1 MIPKLPFSRKNNQKK
16 SHPSEQPS
24 VNSTK
29 PETKSKQ
36 SIITRIGQLLPF
48 WTNNQNKSHQSEQP
62 SVNSTESEKKN
73 TILSWLMEF
82 GPKSLL
88 IKTAIVTVSGAIVTA
103 SGSVIV
109 TLITNPDKVQLWLTM
124 LFPKPVSFS
133 CEGITVQIPQ
143 NWQQHWQQLGCQSVA
158 IPDVP
163 DATIIP
169 KSFVSNESNSP
180 KILLI
185 VEELYENDIT
195 LQKFYQKEKEQAQLF
210 IDNKKNT
217 YFRGNEKFQFK
228 GNSAYELVYDAD
240 NIKRKDI
247 GFLYSKKQYTIRYE
261 ASTQDFDKYEK
272 EAKEIINSLELDSVK
287 EAK

>member
-1 MIPKLPFSRKNNQKK
+1 MMPKLPFSRKNNQKK

-48 WTNNQNKSHQSEQP
+48 WTNNQNKSHPSEQP

-82 GPKSLL
+82 GQKSLL
-88 IKTAIVTVSGAIVTA
+88 IKTAILTASGAIVTA
-103 SGSVIV
+103 SGSAIV
-109 TLITNPDKVQLWLTM
+109 TFITNPDKVQLWLTM

-143 NWQQHWQQLGCQSVA
+143 NWQQLGCQSVA
-158 IPDVP
+158 IPNGP

-195 LQKFYQKEKEQAQLF
+195 LQKFYQKKVMTA
-210 IDNKKNT
+210 INNKNNT
-217 YFRGNEKFQFK
+217 YFIGNKKFQFK
-228 GNSAYELVYDAD
+228 GNSANYELVYDAD
-240 NIKRKDI
+240 NIKRRDI

>member
-1 MIPKLPFSRKNNQKK
+1 MMPKLPFSRKNNQKK
-16 SHPSEQPS
+16 SHQSEQPS

-36 SIITRIGQLLPF
+36 SIITRIGQLLLF

-82 GPKSLL
+82 GQKSLL
-88 IKTAIVTVSGAIVTA
+88 IAIVTA
-103 SGSVIV
+103 SSSVIV
-109 TLITNPDKVQLWLTM
+109 TFITNPDKVQLWLTI

-143 NWQQHWQQLGCQSVA
+143 NWQQLGCQSVA
-158 IPDVP
+158 IPNVP

-180 KILLI
+180 KIRLI

-195 LQKFYQKEKEQAQLF
+195 LQKFYQKEKEQAKLF

-240 NIKRKDI
+240 NIKRRDI

>member
-1 MIPKLPFSRKNNQKK
+1 MIPKLPLSRKNNQKK
-16 SHPSEQPS
+16 SHPSQQPS
-24 VNSTK
+24 VNSTT

-48 WTNNQNKSHQSEQP
+48 WTNNQTKSHQSEQP
-62 SVNSTESEKKN
+62 SINSTESEKK
-73 TILSWLMEF
+73 TKQSILA
-82 GPKSLL
+82 LL
-88 IKTAIVTVSGAIVTA
+88 LTLLL
-103 SGSVIV
+103 GSVIPSI
-109 TLITNPDKVQLWLTM
+109 ITNPDKVQLWLTM

-143 NWQQHWQQLGCQSVA
+143 NWQQLGCQSVA

-169 KSFVSNESNSP
+169 RTFLSNESNSP
-180 KILLI
+180 KIRLI
-185 VEELYENDIT
+185 IEELYENDIT
-195 LQKFYQKEKEQAQLF
+195 LQKFYQKEKQKAQSS
-210 IDNKKNT
+210 INNKKNT
-217 YFRGNEKFQFK
+217 YFTGNEEFQFK
-228 GNSAYELVYDAD
+228 GNSAYELVYEAD
-240 NIKRKDI
+240 NIKRRDI
-247 GFLYSKKQYTIRYE
+247 GFLYRKKQYKIRYE

>member
-1 MIPKLPFSRKNNQKK
+1 MIPKLPFSRKNNQQK

-24 VNSTK
+24 VNSTT

-36 SIITRIGQLLPF
+36 SIITRIGQLLSF
-48 WTNNQNKSHQSEQP
+48 WTNNQKKIHQSEQP
-62 SVNSTESEKKN
+62 SVNSTKPEKKN
-73 TILSWLMEF
+73 TIRSWLMKF
-82 GPKSLL
+82 GQKSLP
-88 IKTAIVTVSGAIVTA
+88 IAV

-143 NWQQHWQQLGCQSVA
+143 NWQQLGCQSVA
-158 IPDVP
+158 FADVP

-180 KILLI
+180 KIRLI
-185 VEELYENDIT
+185 VEELYENKMT
-195 LQKFYQKEKEQAQLF
+195 LQKFYQKEAMTA
-210 IDNKKNT
+210 INNKNNN
-217 YFRGNEKFQFK
+217 YFRGNKEFQFK
-228 GNSAYELVYDAD
+228 GHSANYELVYDAD
-240 NIKRKDI
+240 NIKRRDI

-272 EAKEIINSLELDSVK
+272 EAREIINSLELDSIK

>member
-1 MIPKLPFSRKNNQKK
+1 MIPKLPLSRKNNQKK

-36 SIITRIGQLLPF
+36 SIIGQLLPF
-48 WTNNQNKSHQSEQP
+48 WTNNQKKSHPSEQP
-62 SVNSTESEKKN
+62 SVNSSKPEKKN

-82 GPKSLL
+82 GQKSLL
-88 IKTAIVTVSGAIVTA
+88 IKTAILTASGAIVTA
-103 SGSVIV
+103 SGSAIV
-109 TLITNPDKVQLWLTM
+109 TFITNPDKVQLWLTM

-143 NWQQHWQQLGCQSVA
+143 NWQQLGCQSVA

-185 VEELYENDIT
+185 VEELYENDVT
-195 LQKFYQKEKEQAQLF
+195 LQKFYQKRAMTA
-210 IDNKKNT
+210 IDNKNNT
-217 YFRGNEKFQFK
+217 YFIGNKKFQFK
-228 GNSAYELVYDAD
+228 GNSANYELVYDAD
-240 NIKRKDI
+240 NIKRRDI

>member
-36 SIITRIGQLLPF
+36 SIITRIGQLLLF

-82 GPKSLL
+82 GQKNLPIAVL
-88 IKTAIVTVSGAIVTA
+88 
-103 SGSVIV
+103 GSVMV
-109 TLITNPDKVQLWLTM
+109 TFITNPDKVQLWLTM

-195 LQKFYQKEKEQAQLF
+195 LQKFYQKEKEQAKLF

-240 NIKRKDI
+240 NIKRRDI

-272 EAKEIINSLELDSVK
+272 EAREIINSLELDSVK

>member
-1 MIPKLPFSRKNNQKK
+1 MIPKLPLSRKNNQKK
-16 SHPSEQPS
+16 SHPSQQPS
-24 VNSTK
+24 VNSTT

-48 WTNNQNKSHQSEQP
+48 WTNNQTKSHQSEQP
-62 SVNSTESEKKN
+62 SINSTESEKKN
-73 TILSWLMEF
+73 TIPSWLMKF
-82 GPKSLL
+82 GQKSLL
-88 IKTAIVTVSGAIVTA
+88 IALAFVTA

-109 TLITNPDKVQLWLTM
+109 TFITNPDKVQLWLTM

-143 NWQQHWQQLGCQSVA
+143 NWQQLGCQSVA

-195 LQKFYQKEKEQAQLF
+195 LQKFYQKKVMTA
-210 IDNKKNT
+210 INNKNNT
-217 YFRGNEKFQFK
+217 YFIGNKKFQFK
-228 GNSAYELVYDAD
+228 GNSANYELVYDAD
-240 NIKRKDI
+240 NIKRRDI

>member
-1 MIPKLPFSRKNNQKK
+1 MIPKLPFSRKNNQQK

-36 SIITRIGQLLPF
+36 SIITRIGQLLLF

-82 GPKSLL
+82 GQKSLL
-88 IKTAIVTVSGAIVTA
+88 IAIVTA
-103 SGSVIV
+103 SSSVIV

-124 LFPKPVSFS
+124 LLPKPVSFS

-158 IPDVP
+158 IPNVP

>member
-24 VNSTK
+24 VNSTT

-36 SIITRIGQLLPF
+36 SIIGQLLPF

-62 SVNSTESEKKN
+62 SVNSTESEKKPKQS
-73 TILSWLMEF
+73 ILVL
-82 GPKSLL
+82 SLTL
-88 IKTAIVTVSGAIVTA
+88 LL
-103 SGSVIV
+103 GSVIP
-109 TLITNPDKVQLWLTM
+109 TIISNPDKVQLWLTM
-124 LFPKPVSFS
+124 LLPKPVSFS

-143 NWQQHWQQLGCQSVA
+143 NWQQLGCQSVA
-158 IPDVP
+158 IPNVP

-180 KILLI
+180 KIRLI

-195 LQKFYQKEKEQAQLF
+195 LQKFYQKEKEQAKLF

-217 YFRGNEKFQFK
+217 YFTENGKFQFK
-228 GNSAYELVYDAD
+228 SDSANYELVYDAD
-240 NIKRKDI
+240 NIKRRDI
-247 GFLYSKKQYTIRYE
+247 GFLDRGKQYTIRYE

-272 EAKEIINSLELDSVK
+272 EAREIINSLELDSVK

>member
-1 MIPKLPFSRKNNQKK
+1 MIPKLRLSRKNNQQK

-24 VNSTK
+24 VNSTT

-48 WTNNQNKSHQSEQP
+48 WTNNQKKIHQSEQP
-62 SVNSTESEKKN
+62 SVNSTESEKK
-73 TILSWLMEF
+73 TKQSILA
-82 GPKSLL
+82 LL
-88 IKTAIVTVSGAIVTA
+88 TLLL
-103 SGSVIV
+103 GSVIPYI
-109 TLITNPDKVQLWLTM
+109 ITNPDKVQLWLTM
-124 LFPKPVSFS
+124 LLPKPVSFS

-228 GNSAYELVYDAD
+228 GNSANYELVYNAD
-240 NIKRKDI
+240 NIKRRDI

-272 EAKEIINSLELDSVK
+272 EAREIINSLELDSVK

>member
-1 MIPKLPFSRKNNQKK
+1 MIPKLPFSRKNNQQK
-16 SHPSEQPS
+16 SHQSEQPS

-48 WTNNQNKSHQSEQP
+48 WTNNQKKSHPSEQP
-62 SVNSTESEKKN
+62 SVNSTKPEKKN

-82 GPKSLL
+82 GQKNLPIAVL
-88 IKTAIVTVSGAIVTA
+88 
-103 SGSVIV
+103 GSVMV
-109 TLITNPDKVQLWLTM
+109 TFITNPDKVQLWLTM
-124 LFPKPVSFS
+124 LLPKPVSFS

-143 NWQQHWQQLGCQSVA
+143 NWQKLGCQSVA

-169 KSFVSNESNSP
+169 KSFVGNESNSP
-180 KILLI
+180 KIRLI
-185 VEELYENDIT
+185 VEELYDNDIT
-195 LQKFYQKEKEQAQLF
+195 LQKFYQKEKEQAKLF

-228 GNSAYELVYDAD
+228 GNSDNYELVYDAD
-240 NIKRKDI
+240 NIKRRDI

-272 EAKEIINSLELDSVK
+272 EAREIINSLELDSIK

>member
-1 MIPKLPFSRKNNQKK
+1 MIPKLPLSRKNNQKK
-16 SHPSEQPS
+16 SHPSQQPS
-24 VNSTK
+24 VNSTT

-48 WTNNQNKSHQSEQP
+48 WTNNQTKSHQSEQP
-62 SVNSTESEKKN
+62 SINSTESEKKN
-73 TILSWLMEF
+73 TIPSCLMKF
-82 GPKSLL
+82 GQKSLL
-88 IKTAIVTVSGAIVTA
+88 IAIVTA

-109 TLITNPDKVQLWLTM
+109 TFITNPDKVQLWLTM

-143 NWQQHWQQLGCQSVA
+143 NWQQLGCQSVA

-195 LQKFYQKEKEQAQLF
+195 LQKFYQKKVMTA
-210 IDNKKNT
+210 INNKNNT
-217 YFRGNEKFQFK
+217 YFIGNKKFQFK
-228 GNSAYELVYDAD
+228 GNSANYELVYDAD
-240 NIKRKDI
+240 NIKRRDI

>member
-48 WTNNQNKSHQSEQP
+48 WTNNQKKSHPSEQP
-62 SVNSTESEKKN
+62 SVNSSKPEKKN

-82 GPKSLL
+82 GQKNLPIAVL
-88 IKTAIVTVSGAIVTA
+88 
-103 SGSVIV
+103 GSVMV
-109 TLITNPDKVQLWLTM
+109 TFITNPDKVQLWLTM
-124 LFPKPVSFS
+124 LFPKPLSFS

-143 NWQQHWQQLGCQSVA
+143 NWQQLGCQSVA
-158 IPDVP
+158 IPNVP

-185 VEELYENDIT
+185 IEDLYDNDVT
-195 LQKFYQKEKEQAQLF
+195 LKKFYQKEKEQAQLF

-217 YFRGNEKFQFK
+217 YFRGNKKFQFK
-228 GNSAYELVYDAD
+228 GNSANYELVYDAD
-240 NIKRKDI
+240 NIKRRDI

-272 EAKEIINSLELDSVK
+272 EAREIINSLELDSVK

>member
-1 MIPKLPFSRKNNQKK
+1 MIPKLPLSRKNNQKK
-16 SHPSEQPS
+16 SHPSGQPS
-24 VNSTK
+24 VSSTT

-48 WTNNQNKSHQSEQP
+48 WTNNQKKSHPSEQP

-73 TILSWLMEF
+73 TIPSCLMKF
-82 GPKSLL
+82 GQKSLL
-88 IKTAIVTVSGAIVTA
+88 IAIVTA

-109 TLITNPDKVQLWLTM
+109 TFITNPDKVQLWLTM

-143 NWQQHWQQLGCQSVA
+143 NWQQLGCQSVA

-185 VEELYENDIT
+185 VEELYENDVT
-195 LQKFYQKEKEQAQLF
+195 LQKFYQKKVMTA
-210 IDNKKNT
+210 INNKNNT
-217 YFRGNEKFQFK
+217 YF
-228 GNSAYELVYDAD
+228 
-240 NIKRKDI
+240 I
-247 GFLYSKKQYTIRYE
+247 GYL
-261 ASTQDFDKYEK
+261 
-272 EAKEIINSLELDSVK
+272 
-287 EAK
+287 